1 MTTRAVFLGTGT
13 AALAIAAT
21 AATAPA
27 GAATAGSPFD
37 FPAIAARLARPAA
50 HRQVFAAAKVS
61 DGDVFHYM
69 VNSLNAYETDYAEG
83 PGTMHVAA
91 VCYSA
96 AVMMLLDDAA
106 WAKYQIA
113 GLLKHR
119 GESAPATD
127 GKNPFDV
134 SLTALV
140 ARGGSF
146 FACNNALHG
155 VASGVVQYATSTE
168 PVGVILADLQ
178 RHLVPGALLVPAGV
192 AAVNQAQEAK
202 FTLFNA

>member
-1 MTTRAVFLGTGT
+1 MRHDDASNVLG
-13 AALAIAAT
+13 AAT
-21 AATAPA
+21 AATPPA
-27 GAATAGSPFD
+27 GAAREGSPFD

-61 DGDVFHYM
+61 DGDVLHYM
-69 VNSLNAYETDYAEG
+69 VNSLNAYETDYGEG
-83 PGTMHVAA
+83 PGSLHVAA

-106 WAKYQIA
+106 WTKYQIA
-113 GLLKHR
+113 SLLKHR
-119 GESAPATD
+119 GDPATTTD
-127 GKNPFDV
+127 AKNPFDA
-134 SLTALV
+134 SLAALV
-140 ARGGSF
+140 ARGASF
-146 FACNNALHG
+146 FACNNALRG
-155 VASGVVQYATSTE
+155 TANGIVQYATSTE

-202 FTLFNA
+202 FTLFNAS